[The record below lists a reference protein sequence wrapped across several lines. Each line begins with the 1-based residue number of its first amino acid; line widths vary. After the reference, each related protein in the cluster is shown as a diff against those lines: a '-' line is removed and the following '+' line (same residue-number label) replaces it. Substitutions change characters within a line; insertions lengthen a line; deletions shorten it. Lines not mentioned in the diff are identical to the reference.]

1 VNEKLRRLLTPEG
14 VRDLLPEL
22 AGQKRELEKMIQA
35 SFSRWGYGEVSTPA
49 FEYSANFVDEMKAEL
64 TDKVYRF
71 LDERGRTL
79 VLRPDFTLPLAR
91 VVATHLSASPLP
103 LRLCYGGDI
112 YRYAHGQQGKQ
123 RVVTQAGV
131 ELIGSGCAGADAEV
145 IALAVDVLQELG
157 LVEFT
162 FCLGH
167 VGFLEG
173 MLAAYEVAEA
183 ERDAI
188 KFFFNSKDFVSLK
201 TLVQSLALSESA
213 KEAILRVPGL
223 RGGKEV
229 LREAAKLVPG
239 GAADE
244 PLRLLA
250 EIWEVLA
257 DYGAAKFITLD
268 LGLVRMLDY
277 YTGMVFEGYTGGLG
291 YALCGG
297 GRYDQL
303 LGHFASQR
311 PAVGFAINVDHLL
324 KVLQRVRE
332 MPALRELVFVG
343 YGKAQRAAAFAE
355 AARLRQEG
363 ERVLVDVQERALRAA
378 QAEGERLGA
387 AKFSYFSQDCS
398 RQCGRLERGAANG
411 E

>member
-1 VNEKLRRLLTPEG
+1 MNEKLRRLLTPEG
-14 VRDLLPEL
+14 VRDLLPEM
-22 AGQKRELEKMIQA
+22 AGQKRELEKRIQA

-49 FEYSANFVDEMKAEL
+49 FEHSANFVDEMKAEL

-91 VVATHLSASPLP
+91 VVATHLTANPLP

-112 YRYAHGQQGKQ
+112 YRYTHGQQGKQ

-167 VGFLEG
+167 AGFLEG
-173 MLAAYEVAEA
+173 LLAAYEVAEA
-183 ERDAI
+183 ERETI
-188 KFFFNSKDFVSLK
+188 KFYFNSKDFVSLK
-201 TLVQSLALSESA
+201 TFVQSLDLSENA
-213 KEAILRVPGL
+213 KKAVLRIPWL

-229 LREAAKLVPG
+229 LGEAAKLVPG

-244 PLRLLA
+244 PLSLLA
-250 EIWEVLA
+250 EVWEVLA
-257 DYGAAKFITLD
+257 DYDASKYITLD

-277 YTGMVFEGYTGGLG
+277 YTGMVFEGYTGGMG

-303 LGHFASQR
+303 LGNFGSQK
-311 PAVGFAINVDHLL
+311 PAVGFAINVDHVL
-324 KVLQRVRE
+324 KVLQRVKE
-332 MPALRELVFVG
+332 MPALSKLVFVG
-343 YGKAQRAAAFAE
+343 YGTKQRAAAFVE
-355 AARLRQEG
+355 AARLRRQG
-363 ERVLVDVQERALRAA
+363 ERVLVDVQERPQGAA
-378 QAEGERLGA
+378 WAEGERLGA
-387 AKFSYFSQDCS
+387 AKVIYL
-398 RQCGRLERGAANG
+398 G
-411 E
+411 

>member
-1 VNEKLRRLLTPEG
+1 MNEKLRRLLTPEG
-14 VRDLLPEL
+14 VRDLLPEM
-22 AGQKRELEKMIQA
+22 AGQKRELEKRIQA

-64 TDKVYRF
+64 TDKAYRF

-91 VVATHLSASPLP
+91 VVATHLTANPLP

-112 YRYAHGQQGKQ
+112 YRYTHGQQGKQ

-167 VGFLEG
+167 AGFLEG
-173 MLAAYEVAEA
+173 LLAAYEVAEA
-183 ERDAI
+183 ERETI
-188 KFFFNSKDFVSLK
+188 KFYFNSKDFVSLK
-201 TLVQSLALSESA
+201 TFVQSLDLSENA
-213 KEAILRVPGL
+213 KKAVLRIPWL

-229 LREAAKLVPG
+229 LGEAAKLVPG

-244 PLRLLA
+244 PLSLLA
-250 EIWEVLA
+250 EVWEVLA
-257 DYGAAKFITLD
+257 DYDAAKYITLD

-277 YTGMVFEGYTGGLG
+277 YTGMVFEGYTGGMG

-303 LGHFASQR
+303 LGNFGSQK
-311 PAVGFAINVDHLL
+311 PAVGFAINVDHVL
-324 KVLQRVRE
+324 KVLQRVKE
-332 MPALRELVFVG
+332 MPALSELVFVG
-343 YGKAQRAAAFAE
+343 YGTEQRAAAFVE
-355 AARLRQEG
+355 AARLRRQG
-363 ERVLVDVQERALRAA
+363 ERVLVDVQERPQGAA
-378 QAEGERLGA
+378 WAEGERLGA
-387 AKFSYFSQDCS
+387 AKAIYL
-398 RQCGRLERGAANG
+398 G
-411 E
+411 

>member
-1 VNEKLRRLLTPEG
+1 MNEKLRRLLTPEG

-22 AGQKRELEKMIQA
+22 AGQKRELEKRIQA

-64 TDKVYRF
+64 TDKLYRF

-91 VVATHLSASPLP
+91 VVATHLAASPLP

-145 IALAVDVLQELG
+145 IALAVDVLLELG
-157 LVEFT
+157 LAEFT

-167 VGFLEG
+167 AGFLER
-173 MLAAYEVAEA
+173 MLTAYGVAAA
-183 ERDAI
+183 ERETI
-188 KFFFNSKDFVSLK
+188 KFYFNNKDFVALK
-201 TLVQSLALSESA
+201 MLVQSLALSEKA

-223 RGGKEV
+223 RGGKEI
-229 LREAAKLVPG
+229 LAEAAGLVPG

-250 EIWEVLA
+250 EVWEVLA
-257 DYGAAKFITLD
+257 DYGATKFITLD

-303 LGHFASQR
+303 LGHFGPQR
-311 PAVGFAINVDHLL
+311 PAVGFAINVDHVL
-324 KVLQRVRE
+324 KVLQRG
-332 MPALRELVFVG
+332 RELPAGSALAFVG
-343 YGKAQRAAAFAE
+343 YGKAQRAAAFAK
-355 AARLRQEG
+355 AALLRQAG
-363 ERVLVDVQERALRAA
+363 ERVLVDVEERPQEAAL
-378 QAEGERLGA
+378 AEGERLGA
-387 AKFSYFSQDCS
+387 AKVVYLD
-398 RQCGRLERGAANG
+398 GRAGNG
-411 E
+411 

>member
-1 VNEKLRRLLTPEG
+1 MNEKLRRLLTPEG
-14 VRDLLPEL
+14 VRDLLPET
-22 AGQKRELEKMIQA
+22 ASQKRELEKRIQA

-64 TDKVYRF
+64 TDKAYRF
-71 LDERGRTL
+71 LDERGRML

-91 VVATHLSASPLP
+91 VVATHLAASPLP

-145 IALAVDVLQELG
+145 IALAVDVLQDLG
-157 LVEFT
+157 LTEFT

-167 VGFLEG
+167 AGFLEK
-173 MLAAYEVAEA
+173 MLAAYEVAAA
-183 ERDAI
+183 ERETI
-188 KFFFNSKDFVSLK
+188 KCYFNNKDFVSLK
-201 TLVQSLALSESA
+201 TLVQSLALSGEA
-213 KEAILRVPGL
+213 KDAILRVPGL

-229 LREAAKLVPG
+229 LAEAAKLVPN

-250 EIWEVLA
+250 EVWEVLT
-257 DYGAAKFITLD
+257 DYGATQFITLD

-303 LGHFASQR
+303 LGHFGPQW
-311 PAVGFAINVDHLL
+311 PAVGFAINIDHLL
-324 KVLQRVRE
+324 KVLQREKKLPAVRE
-332 MPALRELVFVG
+332 FVFVG
-343 YGKAQRAAAFAE
+343 YGRALRAAAFAR
-355 AARLRQEG
+355 ADQLRQQG
-363 ERVLVDVQERALRAA
+363 ERVLVDVQERRQEAA

-387 AKFSYFSQDCS
+387 AKVFY
-398 RQCGRLERGAANG
+398 LN
-411 E
+411 

>member
-1 VNEKLRRLLTPEG
+1 MNEKLRRLLTPEG
-14 VRDLLPEL
+14 VRDLLPEM
-22 AGQKRELEKMIQA
+22 AGQKRELEKRIQA

-64 TDKVYRF
+64 TDKAYRF

-91 VVATHLSASPLP
+91 VVATHLTANPLP

-112 YRYAHGQQGKQ
+112 YRYTHGQQGKQ

-167 VGFLEG
+167 AGFLEG
-173 MLAAYEVAEA
+173 LLAAYEVAEA
-183 ERDAI
+183 ERETI
-188 KFFFNSKDFVSLK
+188 KFYFNSKDFVSLK
-201 TLVQSLALSESA
+201 TFVQSLDLSENA
-213 KEAILRVPGL
+213 KKAVLRIPWL

-229 LREAAKLVPG
+229 LGEAAKLVPG

-244 PLRLLA
+244 PLSLLA
-250 EIWEVLA
+250 EVWEVLA
-257 DYGAAKFITLD
+257 DYDASKYITLD

-277 YTGMVFEGYTGGLG
+277 YTGMVFEGYTGGMG

-303 LGHFASQR
+303 LGNFGSQK
-311 PAVGFAINVDHLL
+311 PAVGFAINVDHVL
-324 KVLQRVRE
+324 KVLQRVKE
-332 MPALRELVFVG
+332 MPALSELVFVG
-343 YGKAQRAAAFAE
+343 YGTEQRAAAFVE
-355 AARLRQEG
+355 AARLRRQG
-363 ERVLVDVQERALRAA
+363 ERVLVDVQERPQGAA
-378 QAEGERLGA
+378 WAEGERLGA
-387 AKFSYFSQDCS
+387 AKAIYL
-398 RQCGRLERGAANG
+398 G
-411 E
+411 

>member
-1 VNEKLRRLLTPEG
+1 MNEKLRRLLTPEG
-14 VRDLLPEL
+14 VRDLLPEM
-22 AGQKRELEKMIQA
+22 AGQKRELEKRIQA

-64 TDKVYRF
+64 TDKAYRF

-91 VVATHLSASPLP
+91 VVATHLTANPLP

-112 YRYAHGQQGKQ
+112 YRYTHGQQGKQ

-167 VGFLEG
+167 AGFLEG
-173 MLAAYEVAEA
+173 LLAAYEVAEA
-183 ERDAI
+183 ERETI
-188 KFFFNSKDFVSLK
+188 KFYFNSKDFVSLK
-201 TLVQSLALSESA
+201 TFVQSLDLSENA
-213 KEAILRVPGL
+213 KKAVLRIPWL

-229 LREAAKLVPG
+229 LGEAAKLVPG

-244 PLRLLA
+244 PLSLLA
-250 EIWEVLA
+250 EVWEVLA
-257 DYGAAKFITLD
+257 DYDASKYITLD

-277 YTGMVFEGYTGGLG
+277 YTGMVFEGYTGGMG

-303 LGHFASQR
+303 LGNFGSQK
-311 PAVGFAINVDHLL
+311 PAVGFAINVDHVL
-324 KVLQRVRE
+324 KVLQRVKE
-332 MPALRELVFVG
+332 MPALSELVFVG
-343 YGKAQRAAAFAE
+343 YGTEQRAAAFVE
-355 AARLRQEG
+355 AARLRRQG
-363 ERVLVDVQERALRAA
+363 ERVLVDVQERPQGAA
-378 QAEGERLGA
+378 WAEGERLGA
-387 AKFSYFSQDCS
+387 AKVIYL
-398 RQCGRLERGAANG
+398 G
-411 E
+411 

>member
-1 VNEKLRRLLTPEG
+1 MNEKLRRLLTPEG
-14 VRDLLPEL
+14 VRDLLPEM
-22 AGQKRELEKMIQA
+22 AAWKRELEKKIQA

-49 FEYSANFVDEMKAEL
+49 FEYGANFVDEMKAEL

-71 LDERGRTL
+71 LDERGRML

-91 VVATHLSASPLP
+91 VVATHLTANPMP

-112 YRYAHGQQGKQ
+112 YRYAHGEQGKQ

-131 ELIGSGCAGADAEV
+131 ELIGSDCAGADAEV
-145 IALAVDVLQELG
+145 IALAVDVLQDLG
-157 LVEFT
+157 LNEFT

-167 VGFLEG
+167 AGFLEG
-173 MLAAYEVAEA
+173 MLAAYEVAA
-183 ERDAI
+183 TERETI
-188 KFFFNSKDFVSLK
+188 KFYFNNKDFVSLK
-201 TLVQSLALSESA
+201 KLVESLPLDGSA
-213 KEAILRVPGL
+213 KEAILRIPGL

-229 LREAAKLVPG
+229 LTEAARLVPG

-250 EIWEVLA
+250 EVWEVLS
-257 DYGAAKFITLD
+257 DYGATEHLTLD

-303 LGHFASQR
+303 LGHFGSQS
-311 PAVGFAINVDHLL
+311 PAVGFAINVDHVL
-324 KVLQRVRE
+324 KVLQRTSE
-332 MPALRELVFVG
+332 MPTERELLFVG
-343 YGKAQRAAAFAE
+343 YSKARRAAAFAE
-355 AARLRQEG
+355 AARLRQQG
-363 ERVLVDVQERALRAA
+363 ERVLVDVQERSQEAA
-378 QAEGERLGA
+378 RAEGERLGA
-387 AKFSYFSQDCS
+387 AKAIYL
-398 RQCGRLERGAANG
+398 G
-411 E
+411 

>member
-1 VNEKLRRLLTPEG
+1 VNDKLRRLLTPEG

-22 AGQKRELEKMIQA
+22 AGQKRELEKRIQA

-49 FEYSANFVDEMKAEL
+49 FEYGANFVDEMKAEL
-64 TDKVYRF
+64 ADKVYRL
-71 LDERGRTL
+71 LDERGRML
-79 VLRPDFTLPLAR
+79 VLRPDYTLPLAR
-91 VVATHLSASPLP
+91 VVATHLAASPLP

-112 YRYAHGQQGKQ
+112 YRYAQGQQGKQ

-131 ELIGSGCAGADAEV
+131 ELIGSGSARADAEV
-145 IALAVDVLQELG
+145 IALAVDVLQDLG
-157 LVEFT
+157 LAEFT

-167 VGFLEG
+167 AGFLER
-173 MLAAYEVAEA
+173 MLTAYEVAAA
-183 ERDAI
+183 ERETI
-188 KFFFNSKDFVSLK
+188 KFYFNNKDFVSLK
-201 TLVQSLALSESA
+201 TLVQSLALSGEA

-229 LREAAKLVPG
+229 LEEAAGLVPN

-250 EIWEVLA
+250 EVWEVLA
-257 DYGAAKFITLD
+257 DYGATQFITLD

-291 YALCGG
+291 YPLCGG

-303 LGHFASQR
+303 LGHFGPQR
-311 PAVGFAINVDHLL
+311 PAVGFAINIDHVL
-324 KVLQRVRE
+324 KVLQRLKKL
-332 MPALRELVFVG
+332 PTGRELVFVA
-343 YGKAQRAAAFAE
+343 YGEAQRAAAFAK
-355 AARLRQEG
+355 AVQLRREG
-363 ERVLVDVQERALRAA
+363 ERVLVDVQERRQEAA

-387 AKFSYFSQDCS
+387 AKVIYLS
-398 RQCGRLERGAANG
+398 
-411 E
+411 